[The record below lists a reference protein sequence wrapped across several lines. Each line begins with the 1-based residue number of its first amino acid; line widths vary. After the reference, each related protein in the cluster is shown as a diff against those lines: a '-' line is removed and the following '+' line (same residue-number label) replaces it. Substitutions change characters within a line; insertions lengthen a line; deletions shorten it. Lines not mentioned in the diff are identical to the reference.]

1 MNSIGIDVGKKQ
13 CRASIKDQHGR
24 ILDELSFSNDIAGI
38 RSLLSTAS
46 RYGDARAVV
55 ESTGNMWMRIHDVL
69 EENGIETVLAN
80 PVKTKLIAQA
90 KIKSDKLDSRI
101 LADLL
106 RGDLVY
112 ESYVPSKEFRE
123 KRSLVRHR
131 VGLVKARTALR
142 NKVHALLDKYEYKT
156 KLSDIFGKAGLGWLK
171 ELELSPIDRVIMDTS
186 IASVVNL
193 SIQIGV
199 VSTHIAKYAWDSR
212 DVRLLLSMNGFD
224 IFSAMVIAT
233 EIVDIR
239 RFPTPWK
246 LVAYAGLAPSQ
257 RESAGKT
264 RYGKI
269 TKQGSRVL
277 RWIMVQSARNAVR
290 CDDRFKA
297 YYERI
302 QHRKGDG
309 KAVVAVAKEM
319 LVVVWHMLTKQ
330 EEYRGVREELY
341 KRKLAKLE
349 KFSSGST
356 EELDE

>member
-24 ILDELSFSNDIAGI
+24 IIDELSFSNDMAGI
-38 RSLLSTAS
+38 RLLLSTAS
-46 RYGDARAVV
+46 SHGDARAVV
-55 ESTGNMWMRIHDVL
+55 ESTGNMWMRIHDTL
-69 EENGIETVLAN
+69 EENGIDTVLAN

-90 KIKSDKLDSRI
+90 RIKNDKLDSRI

-131 VGLVKARTALR
+131 VALVKARTALR
-142 NKVHALLDKYEYKT
+142 NKVHALLDKYEYET
-156 KLSDIFGKAGLGWLK
+156 ELTDIFGKAGLELLRG
-171 ELELSPIDRVIMDTS
+171 LELSPIDRVIMNTS

-193 SIQIGV
+193 STQIDIL
-199 VSTHIAKYAWDSR
+199 STHIAKYAWDSR
-212 DVRLLLSMNGFD
+212 DVRLLLSMNGVD

-246 LVAYAGLAPSQ
+246 LVAYAGLAPGQ

-264 RYGKI
+264 RHGKI

-277 RWIMVQSARNAVR
+277 RWIMVQSARQAVR
-290 CDDRFKA
+290 HDERFEA

-302 QHRKGDG
+302 QRRKGDS

-319 LVVVWHMLTKQ
+319 LVVVWYMLTKQ
-330 EEYRGVREELY
+330 EEYRGVKKELY
-341 KRKLAKLE
+341 QRKLAKLE
-349 KFSSGST
+349 KFSPGLA